1 MVARLILLASVLL
14 FQIFCKNID
23 FVTFLILKPLTYHP
37 QTLYFLLIP
46 HPRGQEITENSSM
59 RKTSFIRLVIA
70 ATAVAALVGTT
81 LPAQAAVKPA
91 EKAIIGDDCT
101 AASAA
106 SKKVAKGRGV
116 DGSDLTCM
124 VVPTGSY
131 KGQTKWWYKDVKTLK
146 NIDWTVPA
154 NPGGYS
160 LTSNAISDTLKAEGL
175 LGEYTST
182 FKPGAG
188 GAVGL
193 GAFQEIKNKPE
204 AALVTGI
211 AMTGGLYSNKS
222 PLNLLDSTP
231 IAKVLREYD
240 AIVVPANS
248 KYRTLNQLMDD
259 LKAKPNGVAIA
270 GGSKGGID
278 HQVIGLLAQTA
289 GIDPTKLNYVVF
301 SGGPEVITSV
311 LSGST
316 QVGISGSS
324 EFNAF
329 VSSGKLRVLGVSS
342 SKPLAGFKGKT
353 FKQQGYDLVY
363 GNWRGI
369 MAPADISKAD
379 YTNFIK
385 VIDIM
390 HISPSWREQL
400 KKNNWD
406 NEFEAGS
413 KFKTFLE
420 KHIPEINKVMKGLG
434 I

>member
-1 MVARLILLASVLL
+1 
-14 FQIFCKNID
+14 
-23 FVTFLILKPLTYHP
+23 
-37 QTLYFLLIP
+37 
-46 HPRGQEITENSSM
+46 M
-59 RKTSFIRLVIA
+59 RKTSLIRLAIA

-81 LPAQAAVKPA
+81 IPAQAAVKPSS
-91 EKAIIGDDCT
+91 KATIGDDCLAAAVGKKTGT
-101 AASAA
+101 A
-106 SKKVAKGRGV
+106 VGRGV

-131 KGQTKWWYKDVKTLK
+131 KGQTKWWYKDVKPLK

-193 GAFQEIKNKPE
+193 GAFQEIKGKPE

-222 PLNLLDSTP
+222 PLNLLASTP
-231 IAKVLREYD
+231 IAKVLREYN

-248 KYRTLNQLMDD
+248 KYRTLKQLMDD

-278 HQVIGLLAQTA
+278 HQVIGLLAQSA
-289 GIDPTKLNYVVF
+289 DIDPTKLNYVVF
-301 SGGPEVITSV
+301 SGGPEVLTSI

-324 EFNAF
+324 EFKAF
-329 VSSGKLRVLGVSS
+329 VDSGKVRVLGVSS
-342 SKPLAGFKGKT
+342 AKPLAGFKGQT
-353 FKQQGYDLVY
+353 FVRQGYNLVY

-390 HISPSWREQL
+390 HISPSWQEQL

-406 NEFEAGS
+406 NEFEAGT

>member
-1 MVARLILLASVLL
+1 M
-14 FQIFCKNID
+14 
-23 FVTFLILKPLTYHP
+23 
-37 QTLYFLLIP
+37 
-46 HPRGQEITENSSM
+46 
-59 RKTSFIRLVIA
+59 
-70 ATAVAALVGTT
+70 
-81 LPAQAAVKPA
+81 KPA
-91 EKAIIGDDCT
+91 NKAIIGDDCT
-101 AASAA
+101 AASAKA
-106 SKKVAKGRGV
+106 NKVAKGRGV

-131 KGQTKWWYKDVKTLK
+131 KGQTKWWYKDVKPLNK
-146 NIDWTVPA
+146 IDWTVPA

-193 GAFQEIKNKPE
+193 GAFQEIKGKPE

-222 PLNLLDSTP
+222 PLNLLASTP
-231 IAKVLREYD
+231 IAKVLREYN

-248 KYRTLNQLMDD
+248 KYRNLKQLMDD
-259 LKAKPNGVAIA
+259 LKAKPNSVAIA

-289 GIDPTKLNYVVF
+289 DIDPTKLNYVVF
-301 SGGPEVITSV
+301 SGGPEVLTSI

-329 VSSGKLRVLGVSS
+329 VASGKVRVLGVSS
-342 SKPLAGFKGKT
+342 AKPLAGFKGQT
-353 FKQQGYDLVY
+353 FVRQGYNLVY
-363 GNWRGI
+363 GNWRGV
-369 MAPADISKAD
+369 MAPADLSKAD
-379 YTNFIK
+379 YNNFIK
-385 VIDIM
+385 VMDIM
-390 HISPSWREQL
+390 HISPSWKEQL

-406 NEFEAGS
+406 NEFAAGAE
-413 KFKTFLE
+413 FKSFLE

>member
-1 MVARLILLASVLL
+1 ME
-14 FQIFCKNID
+14 K
-23 FVTFLILKPLTYHP
+23 
-37 QTLYFLLIP
+37 
-46 HPRGQEITENSSM
+46 SM
-59 RKTSFIRLVIA
+59 KIFIRAGA
-70 ATAVAALVGTT
+70 ALAVAALLASSAGVS
-81 LPAQAAVKPA
+81 QAAIMPA
-91 EKAIIGDDCT
+91 AKATIGADCT
-101 AASAA
+101 AFSVGKTAA
-106 SKKVAKGRGV
+106 GRGV

-124 VVPTGSY
+124 VVTTGSY
-131 KGQTKWWYKDVKTLK
+131 KGMNKWWYKDVKALK

-175 LGEYTST
+175 LSEYTST

-188 GAVGL
+188 GSVGL
-193 GAFQEIKNKPE
+193 AAFQEIKGKPE
-204 AALVTGI
+204 AALVVGI
-211 AMTGGLYSNKS
+211 ALTGGMYSNKS
-222 PLNLLDSTP
+222 PLNLLSSTP

-240 AIVVPANS
+240 AIVVPASS

-278 HQVIGLLAQTA
+278 HQVIGLLAQKA

-311 LSGST
+311 MSNST

-324 EFNAF
+324 EFAAF
-329 VSSGKLRVLGVSS
+329 VASGKLRVLGVSS
-342 SKPLAGFKGKT
+342 AKSLTGFKGKT
-353 FKQQGYDLVY
+353 FVSQGYDLVC

-369 MAPADISKAD
+369 MAPADISAAD
-379 YTNFIK
+379 RLNFIK

-390 HISPSWREQL
+390 HISPSWKAQL
-400 KKNNWD
+400 VKNNWD
-406 NEFEAGS
+406 NEFAAGS
-413 KFKTFLE
+413 AFKAFLE
-420 KHIPEINKVMKGLG
+420 KHIPEINAVMKGLG

>member
-1 MVARLILLASVLL
+1 
-14 FQIFCKNID
+14 
-23 FVTFLILKPLTYHP
+23 
-37 QTLYFLLIP
+37 
-46 HPRGQEITENSSM
+46 M
-59 RKTSFIRLVIA
+59 RKNSFIRLAIA
-70 ATAVAALVGTT
+70 ATAVAVMASTT
-81 LPAQAAVKPA
+81 LPAQAAIKPA
-91 EKAIIGDDCT
+91 DKATVGDDCT
-101 AASAA
+101 AAAA
-106 SKKVAKGRGV
+106 KSNKVAKGRGV
-116 DGSDLTCM
+116 DGSDLVCM

-131 KGQTKWWYKDVKTLK
+131 KGDTKWWYKDVKPLK
-146 NIDWTVPA
+146 NIDWTIPA

-160 LTSNAISDTLKAEGL
+160 LTSNAVSDTLKAEGL

-193 GAFQEIKNKPE
+193 GAFQEIKGKPE
-204 AALVTGI
+204 AALITGI

-222 PLNLLDSTP
+222 PLNLLASTP

-248 KYRTLNQLMDD
+248 KYRTLKQLMDD
-259 LKAKPNGVAIA
+259 LKAKPNSVAIA

-289 GIDPTKLNYVVF
+289 EIDPTKLNYVVF

-342 SKPLAGFKGKT
+342 AKPLVGFKGKT
-353 FKQQGYDLVY
+353 FVQQGYDLVY
-363 GNWRGI
+363 GNWRGV

-379 YTNFIK
+379 YANFIK
-385 VIDIM
+385 VMDIM
-390 HISPSWREQL
+390 HVSPSWKEQL

-406 NEFEAGS
+406 NEFAAGTA
-413 KFKTFLE
+413 FKAFLE